1 MSKLMDL
8 EEFSEMIKEYQ
19 QTTNETI
26 ELKVNLVA
34 NLIKKIE
41 ENDIKIQILLV
52 QKYNLVIELK
62 KRGLKPDEIRKI
74 LDIRKD
80 K

>member
-34 NLIKKIE
+34 DLLKKIE